1 MIGSFAVNHS
11 EICREAVLRG
21 VGISVFPEFVI
32 QPYIDSGD
40 VVEVLK
46 DWHVGGNYQGKI
58 IAQYAQSKYIP
69 SQIKT
74 FIEYLQ
80 SRFNEQQQIKKGS

>member
-1 MIGSFAVNHS
+1 MSVTGSFAVNHS
-11 EICREAVLRG
+11 EIRREAVLRG
-21 VGISVFPEFVI
+21 VGISVFPEFAI
-32 QPYIDSGD
+32 QSYIDSGQ
-40 VVEVLK
+40 VIEVLP

-80 SRFNEQQQIKKGS
+80 DRFNQ